1 MFFAGLKHTKTFS
14 TPPCGPPSTLKREA
28 LNLSFIPTF
37 QYIFE
42 LQYIPNPICAGQCPK
57 APIYSNNKIYSKS
70 HLCWTRHPWRS
81 WPFQLLF
88 PPVVRSASELVH
100 KPLVR
105 NNLEDFV
112 LVVVPGMEEQE
123 IKSSK
128 FTSYQNQILFYQFLE
143 SCTLD

>member
-1 MFFAGLKHTKTFS
+1 MSRYHLMFFARLKHTKTFS
-14 TPPCGPPSTLKREA
+14 TPPCRPPSTLKREA

-112 LVVVPGMEEQE
+112 LVVVPKWKNR
-123 IKSSK
+123 KS
-128 FTSYQNQILFYQFLE
+128 NQVSLPPINIRYSFIN
-143 SCTLD
+143 S

>member
-14 TPPCGPPSTLKREA
+14 TPPCRPPSTLRRETS
-28 LNLSFIPTF
+28 NLLFKILIRHSNI
-37 QYIFE
+37 
-42 LQYIPNPICAGQCPK
+42 L
-57 APIYSNNKIYSKS
+57 SNNKKYSKS
-70 HLCWTRHPWRS
+70 HLCRTRHPWRS
-81 WPFQLLF
+81 RPFQLLF

-128 FTSYQNQILFYQFLE
+128 FTSYQHQILFYQFLE
-143 SCTLD
+143 SCTPD

>member
-14 TPPCGPPSTLKREA
+14 TPPCRPPSTLRRETS
-28 LNLSFIPTF
+28 NLLFKILIRHSNI
-37 QYIFE
+37 
-42 LQYIPNPICAGQCPK
+42 L
-57 APIYSNNKIYSKS
+57 SNNKKYSKS
-70 HLCWTRHPWRS
+70 HLCRTRHPWRS
-81 WPFQLLF
+81 RPFQLLF

-112 LVVVPGMEEQE
+112 FVVVPGMEEQE
-123 IKSSK
+123 IKSST